1 MLGLHAPE
9 LIVLVII
16 LLLVFGP
23 KRLPKMGNDIGK
35 GIREFKKG
43 IDEVTSTDTK
53 ENNSDKISSQKSLSS
68 ARAELDQIE
77 RDLAYKKSLLAT
89 QEAEKAAMNEPATP
103 GVE

>member
-1 MLGLHAPE
+1 MGLHMPE
-9 LIVLVII
+9 IIVLVVI

-43 IDEVTSTDTK
+43 IDDVTSMD
-53 ENNSDKISSQKSLSS
+53 NSSNSEKISSQKSLTS

-77 RDLAYKKSLLAT
+77 RDLAYKKAQLT
-89 QEAEKAAMNEPATP
+89 EKEAEKAAAN
-103 GVE
+103 GQSIS